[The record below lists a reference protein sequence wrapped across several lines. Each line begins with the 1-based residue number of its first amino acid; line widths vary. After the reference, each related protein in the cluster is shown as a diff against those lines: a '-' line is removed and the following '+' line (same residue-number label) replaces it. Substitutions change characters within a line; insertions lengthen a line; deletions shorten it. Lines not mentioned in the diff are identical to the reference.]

1 MTAKFKVGDK
11 VKVLYT
17 ANDAPERTVGMTG
30 VVKVVEKEFWDDTQ
44 ANGVSFEN
52 EDYVWWY
59 VSEELELVE

>member
-1 MTAKFKVGDK
+1 MSKFKVGDK

-17 ANDAPERTVGMTG
+17 ANDAPERTVGTAG
-30 VVKVVEKEFWDDTQ
+30 VVKIVEKEFWDDTQ

-59 VSEELELVE
+59 VSEELELLE

>member
-1 MTAKFKVGDK
+1 MSKFKVGDK

-17 ANDAPERTVGMTG
+17 TNDAPERTVGMTG
-30 VVKVVEKEFWDDTQ
+30 VVKIVEKEFWEDTQ